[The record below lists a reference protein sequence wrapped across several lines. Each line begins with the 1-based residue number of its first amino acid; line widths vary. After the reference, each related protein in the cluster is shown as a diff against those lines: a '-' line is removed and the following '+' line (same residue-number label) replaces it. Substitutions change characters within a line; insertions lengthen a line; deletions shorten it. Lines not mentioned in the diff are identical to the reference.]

1 MKKSL
6 LTILAIVIVIFGLS
20 SCATHSKLQNFA
32 ENTVILHS
40 ANFEYVKTVKEDAS
54 ATYILGFCGG
64 NPEQKAIDR
73 LKETAALKPN
83 QTLANYSFVK
93 SKRIILTSG
102 FVMQRLRAYSISF
115 CPYCSSNS
123 G

>member
-1 MKKSL
+1 MKRK
-6 LTILAIVIVIFGLS
+6 IFLAVIALGVIFGLS
-20 SCATHSKLQNFA
+20 SCATHSKLQNFT
-32 ENTVILHS
+32 ESTVILHS

-93 SKRIILTSG
+93 SNRIILG
-102 FVMQRLRAYSISF
+102 LVSIKTITVTADVIEF
-115 CPYCSSNS
+115 K
-123 G
+123 

>member
-1 MKKSL
+1 MKQGL
-6 LTILAIVIVIFGLS
+6 LTILAIVIVALGMT
-20 SCATHSKLQNFA
+20 SCSTTSKLQSMDN
-32 ENTVILHS
+32 NLVILNS

-93 SKRIILTSG
+93 SKRIILG
-102 FVMQRLRAYSISF
+102 LVSIKTITVTADVIEF
-115 CPYCSSNS
+115 K
-123 G
+123 

>member
-1 MKKSL
+1 M
-6 LTILAIVIVIFGLS
+6 
-20 SCATHSKLQNFA
+20 FA
-32 ENTVILHS
+32 RIIH
-40 ANFEYVKTVKEDAS
+40 KEPS

-93 SKRIILTSG
+93 SKRIILG
-102 FVMQRLRAYSISF
+102 LVSIKTITVTADVIEF
-115 CPYCSSNS
+115 K
-123 G
+123 

>member
-32 ENTVILHS
+32 ESTVILHS

-93 SKRIILTSG
+93 SNRIILG
-102 FVMQRLRAYSISF
+102 LVSIKTITVTADVIEF
-115 CPYCSSNS
+115 K
-123 G
+123 